1 MMRRYDPAMRTVKA
15 TDERL
20 KSLANRAQRAAE
32 LLRTRVDVDRSA
44 QNQKLLESMN
54 DRADLQLRLQ
64 RTVEGLSVVAI
75 SYYGVNLAS
84 YAAYPL
90 TEVLGI
96 SKSIA
101 TSVLTPLVV
110 GLVWLMVR
118 RIRRKMH

>member
-1 MMRRYDPAMRTVKA
+1 
-15 TDERL
+15 
-20 KSLANRAQRAAE
+20 
-32 LLRTRVDVDRSA
+32 
-44 QNQKLLESMN
+44 SMN

-84 YAAYPL
+84 YAASPL

-118 RIRRKMH
+118 RIKRKMH